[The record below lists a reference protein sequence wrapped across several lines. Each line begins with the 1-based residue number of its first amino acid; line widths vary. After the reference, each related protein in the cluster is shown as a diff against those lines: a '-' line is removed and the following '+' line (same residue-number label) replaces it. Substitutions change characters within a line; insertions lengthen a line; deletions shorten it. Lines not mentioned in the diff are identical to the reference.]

1 METLLGPKPTNGFG
15 PNYPLI
21 PTAVASVGLGLMNVE
36 KDGGWR
42 WRDMMELECAP
53 SYHTVSVRL
62 RAPLVF
68 KVGLG
73 LMKVEK
79 DGGWRWRDVMEVELE
94 LPLSVCLVFS
104 TCVV

>member
-1 METLLGPKPTNGFG
+1 METLPGPKPTNGFG

-21 PTAVASVGLGLMNVE
+21 PTAVASVADFEALQDILKLVGLGLMN
-36 KDGGWR
+36 
-42 WRDMMELECAP
+42 
-53 SYHTVSVRL
+53 
-62 RAPLVF
+62 
-68 KVGLG
+68 
-73 LMKVEK
+73 VEK